1 VIFLNSQDRLSQV
14 CARFSRAAGLYAGL
28 VTVFVFIC
36 AVGPVT
42 ASSDSIGALSRV
54 QAPAQ
59 NYRFPDTLSYVYTAE
74 WRLWTAGT
82 ATLKMERSG
91 NRQKV
96 SSTADATGVVALL
109 FHVHD
114 VFESS
119 FDPRTFCSD
128 QINKHTEEGFRRR
141 DTNIRFDYSRRKAV
155 LNERNPRT
163 NEAKHAEEDIPTCVT
178 DVLSG
183 IYYLGSLPLQ
193 VGAVY
198 NIPVNDGG
206 KTMDVSATVEARE
219 QIKTEA
225 GTFQTVR
232 VRPDVLNGPLKQKGS
247 LWIWYTDDPA
257 HIPVQTRVRA
267 FWGAFTIRLQRID
280 RRQSASVAAPG
291 QTALQ
296 HP

>member
-1 VIFLNSQDRLSQV
+1 VIFSKFRIWL
-14 CARFSRAAGLYAGL
+14 CAWLVASASLAQAAPAP
-28 VTVFVFIC
+28 
-36 AVGPVT
+36 AAA
-42 ASSDSIGALSRV
+42 ASDTIGALARI
-54 QAPAQ
+54 QAPAR
-59 NYRFPDTLSYVYTAE
+59 NYRFPDSVSYIYTAE

-82 ATLKMERSG
+82 ATLKIERSG

-96 SSTADATGVVALL
+96 TSTADATGVVALL

-119 FDPRTFCSD
+119 FDPGTFCSD

-141 DTNIRFDYSRRKAV
+141 ETHIRYDYFRHKAI
-155 LNERNPRT
+155 LDERNPRT
-163 NEAKHAEEDIPTCVT
+163 NEAKHAEEDIPNCVT

-193 VGAVY
+193 VGATY

-206 KTMDVSATVEARE
+206 KTMEVSATVEARE
-219 QIKTEA
+219 QIKTDA

-232 VRPDVLNGPLKQKGS
+232 VRPDVMDGDLKKKGT
-247 LWIWYTDDPA
+247 LWIWYTDDAA

-280 RRQSASVAAPG
+280 RHMPASAAA
-291 QTALQ
+291 TAPTPSQ
-296 HP
+296 NHRP